1 MQKTVKFIVFAVFLL
16 LPAALSLSAATAAVT
31 GNGQPDTPVLE
42 NDIRF
47 TADEMQYD
55 RELDII
61 TARGNVKVINEPRIL
76 YADVIVYN
84 RRQDLLSASGNVTL
98 VEPTGEVLFA
108 EFMDLKG
115 DIKNGVI
122 QDLRAVLSD
131 KSLIAS
137 SGGRRTDGNR
147 LDLRQVVYSPCRLC
161 AEDPTRPPLWQIKA
175 VKVVHDKNRQTIEY
189 SDAWLEVAGIPVLY
203 TPYLSHPDPT
213 VKRRSGFLAPSFG
226 SSSTLGATI
235 ATPYFLDIAPNS
247 DATLIPVF
255 TGKQGLVM
263 AAEYRH
269 KFIEGEFTAR
279 GSITQNTP
287 EDEQTYT
294 TEDGIGGFRGHLAT
308 KGRFDFD
315 ETWRWGFDVNRATD
329 GTYMSKFK
337 FNEDNTLPETRNSLA
352 SRGFVEGFRKRN
364 YVYASATDF
373 QSLQDGATDQTTPVI
388 LPYIEYAHES
398 EPDRFGGQTKMDLNF
413 VALSR
418 SDGNDTRRFSA
429 KSGWQL
435 PYTSAMGDTYTLS
448 ASLRGDLYHV
458 NGLTRDNGEKY
469 SGVSYRVLPQIA
481 LDWRFPF
488 VREEGRNGSV
498 YQLFE
503 PIASA
508 IVSPYGGNPET
519 IPDEDS
525 LNFEFDD
532 TNLFSTN
539 RFSGLD
545 RVEGGPRINYG
556 FKWGVFGRKGGN
568 TTLLV
573 GQSYRYKVDDTFS
586 SGSGLENNFSDIV
599 GRLHASP
606 GAFLDLNYRTRIGKD
621 RLDFKRNELS
631 VSVGGPALKLDTSY
645 TFIDPQ
651 EGGEFA
657 GREELSN
664 VLSSQFSRYW
674 RGSIRS
680 TQDVAAEEIR
690 SLNLAL
696 TYEDECFLLSSGLS
710 RTFFEDRDLRPED
723 SVVFRILFKTLGE
736 ISPSVSLF
744 NN

>member
-1 MQKTVKFIVFAVFLL
+1 MWKIIKPVILAIILL
-16 LPAALSLSAATAAVT
+16 AATPSGPARATT
-31 GNGQPDTPVLE
+31 GDGQPDAPATAK
-42 NDIRF
+42 DIRF
-47 TADEMQYD
+47 SADEIQYD

-61 TARGNVKVINEPRIL
+61 TARGNVKATRDPRIL

-98 VEPTGEVLFA
+98 LEPTGEVIFA
-108 EFMDLKG
+108 EFMELSG

-131 KSLIAS
+131 KSLIAA
-137 SGGRRTDGNR
+137 SGGRRTNGNR
-147 LDLRQVVYSPCRLC
+147 LDMRQVVYSACRLC
-161 AEDPTRPPLWQIKA
+161 EKDPSRPPLWQIKA
-175 VKVVHDKNRQTIEY
+175 VRVVHDKERQTIEY
-189 SDAWLEVAGIPVLY
+189 TDAWLEFAGVPILY

-213 VKRRSGFLAPSFG
+213 VRRRSGFLAPSFG
-226 SSSTLGATI
+226 SSSTMGAAI
-235 ATPYFLDIAPNS
+235 ATPYFVNIAPNS
-247 DATLIPVF
+247 DATMIPIF
-255 TGKQGLVM
+255 TAKQGLVM

-269 KFIEGEFTAR
+269 KFVEGEFIAK
-279 GSITQNTP
+279 GSITRNTP
-287 EDEQTYT
+287 KDEQAYT
-294 TEDGIGGFRGHLAT
+294 TENGIGGFRGHIAT
-308 KGRFDFD
+308 RGRFDLD

-329 GTYMSKFK
+329 GTYMSRFK
-337 FNEDNTLPETRNSLA
+337 FNQDNTLPEVRNSLA

-364 YVYASATDF
+364 YFYASATDF
-373 QSLQDGATDQTTPVI
+373 QSLKERSDDKSTPLI
-388 LPYIEYAHES
+388 LPYLEYAHES
-398 EPDRFGGQTKMDLNF
+398 EPDRFGGQTKLDLNL
-413 VALSR
+413 VALTR
-418 SDGNDTRRFSA
+418 SQGSDTRRLSA
-429 KSGWQL
+429 RTGWRL
-435 PYTSAMGDTYTLS
+435 PYTSPMGDTYTMS

-458 NGLTRDNGEKY
+458 NGLTKDNGEKFT
-469 SGVSYRVLPQIA
+469 GLSYRVLPQIA
-481 LDWRFPF
+481 LDWRYPF

-503 PIASA
+503 PIAS
-508 IVSPYGGNPET
+508 VVLSPYGGNPDT

-573 GQSYRYKVDDTFS
+573 GQSYRYKADDTFS
-586 SGSGLENNFSDIV
+586 AGSGLENNFSDIV

-606 GAFLDLNYRTRIGKD
+606 GTFLDINYRTRIGKD

-631 VSVGGPALKLDTSY
+631 VSIGGPALKLVSNY

-657 GREELSN
+657 GREELTN
-664 VLSSQFSRYW
+664 ALSSQFSRYW
-674 RGSIRS
+674 RGTIRS
-680 TQDVAAEEIR
+680 TQDLAAEEVR
-690 SLNLAL
+690 SLNLDL
-696 TYEDECFLLSSGLS
+696 TYEDECFLLSSAFS

-723 SVVFRILFKTLGE
+723 AITFRILFKTLGE
-736 ISPSVSLF
+736 VTPSVNLF
-744 NN
+744 KN